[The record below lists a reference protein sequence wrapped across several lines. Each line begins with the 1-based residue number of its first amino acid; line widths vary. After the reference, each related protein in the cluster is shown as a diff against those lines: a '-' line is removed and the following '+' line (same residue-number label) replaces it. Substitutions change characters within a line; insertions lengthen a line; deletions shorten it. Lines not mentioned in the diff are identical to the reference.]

1 MKGFPVPDPVA
12 FTVFGIDI
20 MWYAIMITTG
30 MIVGVA
36 LSCRRAPLH
45 GLDSDRLLN
54 IVIITVPVAVVGA
67 RLYYVVFNWS
77 DYAGDL
83 MKMINIRGGGL
94 GGRML

>member
-1 MKGFPVPDPVA
+1 MRGFPVPDPVA

-30 MIVGVA
+30 MIVGVV

-83 MKMINIRGGGL
+83 MKMINIRGGGRRYMA
-94 GGRML
+94 G